1 MFDSTT
7 KFDTRNDEIS
17 HLAARFSSNKIV
29 VYRSY
34 RNSKISLHQEE
45 QARVNFEKK
54 EYNGYL
60 SRATK
65 SYITKILDNWFL
77 TVRHFNM
84 HMALPAKQRQKQMV
98 FFTLTLPAKQVH
110 TDNEIKRKVL
120 NKFIIICQRK
130 GLFNQW
136 FWRAEKQKNGN
147 IHFHFLI
154 DSYFDKKQLQT
165 VWNSCLE
172 PFGYINEFEKK
183 YNHRNPPTTQIQ
195 VVPSGQNI
203 IDYVIKYVGKNEG
216 TEKVQGRIWGMSDKL
231 RNLKSYVEDIANTDE
246 KLINEYIEP
255 DNKNVYQDENCMVI
269 MVQFEKRFDYYKKL
283 EKAGLKRFMSANCN
297 YLYFD
302 NVLPVDVLFPKEIKR
317 IGITTAVKETQKIQ
331 QFELF

>member
-34 RNSKISLHQEE
+34 RNNKISLHQEE
-45 QARVNFEKK
+45 QAKVNFEKK

-77 TVRHFNM
+77 TVRHFNI

-98 FFTLTLPAKQVH
+98 FFTLTLPSKQIH
-110 TDNEIKRKVL
+110 TDNEIKRQVL
-120 NKFIIICQRK
+120 NKFVIICQRK
-130 GLFNQW
+130 GLFEQW

-165 VWNSCLE
+165 VWNECLE
-172 PFGYINEFEKK
+172 PLGYINEFEKK

-216 TEKVQGRIWGMSDKL
+216 TDKVLGRIWGMSDKL
-231 RNLKSYVEDIANTDE
+231 RNLKSYVEDIADTDE
-246 KLINEYIEP
+246 KLINDYIEQ
-255 DNKNVYQDENCMVI
+255 DNKNVYQDENCMVV
-269 MVQFEKRFDYYKKL
+269 MVQFEKRFDYYKRL
-283 EKAGLKRFMSANCN
+283 EKSGLKRFMSANCN

-302 NVLPVDVLFPKEIKR
+302 NVLPVDALFPKEIKR
-317 IGITTAVKETQKIQ
+317 ISITNNVKESQKIQ

>member
-34 RNSKISLHQEE
+34 RNNKISLHQEE
-45 QARVNFEKK
+45 QAKVNFEKK
-54 EYNGYL
+54 EYNGYM

-77 TVRHFNM
+77 TVRHFNI

-98 FFTLTLPAKQVH
+98 FFTLTLPSKQIH
-110 TDNEIKRKVL
+110 TDNEIKRQVL

-130 GLFNQW
+130 GLFEQW

-165 VWNSCLE
+165 VWNECLE
-172 PFGYINEFEKK
+172 PLGYINEFEKR

-216 TEKVQGRIWGMSDKL
+216 TDKVLGRIWGMSDKL
-231 RNLKSYVEDIANTDE
+231 RNLKSYVEDIADTDE
-246 KLINEYIEP
+246 KLINDYIEQ
-255 DNKNVYQDENCMVI
+255 DSKNVYQDENCMVV
-269 MVQFEKRFDYYKKL
+269 MVQFEKRFDYYKRL
-283 EKAGLKRFMSANCN
+283 EKSGLKRFMSANCN

-317 IGITTAVKETQKIQ
+317 ISTTNNVKESQKIQ

>member
-7 KFDTRNDEIS
+7 KFDTRNNEVS

-45 QARVNFEKK
+45 QAKVNFEKK

-77 TVRHFNM
+77 TVRHFNI

-98 FFTLTLPAKQVH
+98 FFTLTLPSKQVH
-110 TDNEIKRKVL
+110 TDNEIKRQVL

-130 GLFNQW
+130 GLFDQW
-136 FWRAEKQKNGN
+136 FWRAEKQMNGN

-172 PFGYINEFEKK
+172 PLGYINEFEKR

-216 TEKVQGRIWGMSDKL
+216 TEKVLGRIWGMSDKL
-231 RNLKSYVEDIANTDE
+231 RNLKSYVEDISNTDE
-246 KLINEYIEP
+246 KLINDYIEP

-283 EKAGLKRFMSANCN
+283 EKSGLKRFMSANCN

-302 NVLPVDVLFPKEIKR
+302 HMLPGDALFPKEIKR
-317 IGITTAVKETQKIQ
+317 ISITTNVKESQKIQ

>member
-84 HMALPAKQRQKQMV
+84 HMALPSKQRQKQMV
-98 FFTLTLPAKQVH
+98 FFTLTLPSKQAH
-110 TDNEIKRKVL
+110 TDNEIKRQVL

-130 GLFNQW
+130 GLFDQW

-172 PFGYINEFEKK
+172 PLGYINEFEKR

-216 TEKVQGRIWGMSDKL
+216 TEKVLGRIWGMSDKL

-246 KLINEYIEP
+246 
-255 DNKNVYQDENCMVI
+255 
-269 MVQFEKRFDYYKKL
+269 
-283 EKAGLKRFMSANCN
+283 
-297 YLYFD
+297 
-302 NVLPVDVLFPKEIKR
+302 
-317 IGITTAVKETQKIQ
+317 
-331 QFELF
+331 

>member
-29 VYRSY
+29 IYRSY
-34 RNSKISLHQEE
+34 RNNKISLHQEE
-45 QARVNFEKK
+45 QAKVNFEKK
-54 EYNGYL
+54 EYNGYM

-77 TVRHFNM
+77 TVRHFNI
-84 HMALPAKQRQKQMV
+84 HLATPAKQAQKKMV
-98 FFTLTLPAKQVH
+98 FFTLTLPSAQVH
-110 TDNEIKRKVL
+110 TDNEIKRIAL
-120 NKFIIICQRK
+120 NRFIITCQRK
-130 GLFNQW
+130 GFIEEW

-147 IHFHFLI
+147 IHFHFLT
-154 DSYFDKKQLQT
+154 DKYFDKKQLQSI
-165 VWNSCLE
+165 WNDCLDKL
-172 PFGYINEFEKK
+172 GYIDRFEEK
-183 YNHRNPPTTQIQ
+183 YKHRNPPTTQIQ

-216 TEKVQGRIWGMSDKL
+216 TDKVLGRIWGMSDKL
-231 RNLKSYVEDIANTDE
+231 RNLKSYVEDIADTDE
-246 KLINEYIEP
+246 KLINDYIEQ
-255 DNKNVYQDENCMVI
+255 DNKNVYQDENCMVV
-269 MVQFEKRFDYYKKL
+269 MVQFEKRFDYYKRL

-302 NVLPVDVLFPKEIKR
+302 NVLPVDALFPKEIKR
-317 IGITTAVKETQKIQ
+317 ISITNNVKESQKIQ

>member
-45 QARVNFEKK
+45 QAKVNFEKK

-77 TVRHFNM
+77 TVRHFNI
-84 HMALPAKQRQKQMV
+84 HMATPSKKRQKQMV
-98 FFTLTLPAKQVH
+98 FFTLTLPSKQVH
-110 TDNEIKRKVL
+110 TDNEIKRQVL

-130 GLFNQW
+130 GLFDQW

-165 VWNSCLE
+165 VWNECLE
-172 PFGYINEFEKK
+172 PLGYINEFEKK

-216 TEKVQGRIWGMSDKL
+216 TDKVLGRIWGMSDKL

-246 KLINEYIEP
+246 EMINEYIEP
-255 DNKNVYQDENCMVI
+255 DNKNVYQDENCMVV
-269 MVQFEKRFDYYKKL
+269 MVQFEKRFDYYKRL
-283 EKAGLKRFMSANCN
+283 EKSGLKRFMSANCN

-302 NVLPVDVLFPKEIKR
+302 NVLPVDVLYPKEIKR
-317 IGITTAVKETQKIQ
+317 VSITNNVKESQKIQ

>member
-7 KFDTRNDEIS
+7 KFDTRNDDIS

-34 RNSKISLHQEE
+34 RNNKISLHQEE
-45 QARVNFEKK
+45 QAKVNFEKK

-77 TVRHFNM
+77 TVRHFNI

-98 FFTLTLPAKQVH
+98 FFTLTLPSNQVH
-110 TDNEIKRKVL
+110 TDNEIKRQVL

-130 GLFNQW
+130 GLFDQW

-154 DSYFDKKQLQT
+154 DSYFDKKQLQSI
-165 VWNSCLE
+165 WNDCLDKL
-172 PFGYINEFEKK
+172 GYIDKFEEK
-183 YNHRNPPTTQIQ
+183 YKHRNPPTTQIQ

-216 TEKVQGRIWGMSDKL
+216 TDKVLGRIWGMSDKL
-231 RNLKSYVEDIANTDE
+231 RNLKSYIEDIADTDE
-246 KLINEYIEP
+246 KLINDYIEQ

-269 MVQFEKRFDYYKKL
+269 MVQFEKRFDYYKRL
-283 EKAGLKRFMSANCN
+283 EKSGLKRFMSANCN

-317 IGITTAVKETQKIQ
+317 ISITNNVKESQNIQ

>member
-7 KFDTRNDEIS
+7 IFDTRNDEIS

-29 VYRSY
+29 IYRSY

-84 HMALPAKQRQKQMV
+84 HLALPSKQRQKQMV
-98 FFTLTLPAKQVH
+98 FFTLTLPSKQVH
-110 TDNEIKRKVL
+110 TDNEIKRQVL

-130 GLFNQW
+130 GLFDQW

-154 DSYFDKKQLQT
+154 DTYFDKKQLQS

-172 PFGYINEFEKK
+172 PLGYIDEFEKK

-195 VVPSGQNI
+195 VVPTGQNI

-216 TEKVQGRIWGMSDKL
+216 TEKVLGRIWGMSDKL

-246 KLINEYIEP
+246 KLINDYIEP
-255 DNKNVYQDENCMVI
+255 DNKNVYQDENCMVV
-269 MVQFEKRFDYYKKL
+269 MVQFEKRFDYYKEL
-283 EKAGLKRFMSANCN
+283 EKSGLKRFMSANCN

-302 NVLPVDVLFPKEIKR
+302 NVLPGDVLFPKEIKR
-317 IGITTAVKETQKIQ
+317 VNITTVAKETQKIQ

>member
-7 KFDTRNDEIS
+7 KFNTINDEIS
-17 HLAARFSSNKIV
+17 HLSARFSSNKIV

-34 RNSKISLHQEE
+34 RNNKISLHQEE
-45 QARVNFEKK
+45 QAKVNFEKK

-77 TVRHFNM
+77 TVRHFNV

-98 FFTLTLPAKQVH
+98 FFTLTLPSKQVH
-110 TDNEIKRKVL
+110 TDNEIKRQVL

-130 GLFNQW
+130 GLFDQW

-172 PFGYINEFEKK
+172 PLGYINEFEKR

-216 TEKVQGRIWGMSDKL
+216 TEKVLGRIWGMSDKL
-231 RNLKSYVEDIANTDE
+231 RNLKSYVEDIADTDE
-246 KLINEYIEP
+246 KLINDYIEP
-255 DNKNVYQDENCMVI
+255 DNKNIYQDENCMVV
-269 MVQFEKRFDYYKKL
+269 MVQFEKRFDYYKRL
-283 EKAGLKRFMSANCN
+283 ERAGLKRFMSANCN

-317 IGITTAVKETQKIQ
+317 ISITNNVKESRKTQ

>member
-7 KFDTRNDEIS
+7 IFDTRNDEIS

-34 RNSKISLHQEE
+34 RNCNISLHQEE
-45 QARVNFEKK
+45 QAKVNFEKK

-98 FFTLTLPAKQVH
+98 FFTLTLPAKQIH

-172 PFGYINEFEKK
+172 PLGYINEFEKK

-216 TEKVQGRIWGMSDKL
+216 TNKVLGRIWGMSDKL

-317 IGITTAVKETQKIQ
+317 IGLTTAVKETQKIQ

>member
-34 RNSKISLHQEE
+34 RNNKISLHQEE
-45 QARVNFEKK
+45 QAKVNFEKK

-77 TVRHFNM
+77 TVRHFNI

-98 FFTLTLPAKQVH
+98 FFTLTLPSKQIH
-110 TDNEIKRKVL
+110 TDNEIKRQVL
-120 NKFIIICQRK
+120 NKFIIKCQRK
-130 GLFNQW
+130 GLFDQW

-165 VWNSCLE
+165 VWNECLE
-172 PFGYINEFEKK
+172 PLGYINEFEKK

-203 IDYVIKYVGKNEG
+203 IDYVVKYVGKNEG
-216 TEKVQGRIWGMSDKL
+216 TDKVLGRIWGMSDKL

-246 KLINEYIEP
+246 ELINDYIEK
-255 DNKNVYQDENCMVI
+255 DNKNVYQDENCMVV
-269 MVQFEKRFDYYKKL
+269 MVQFEKRFDYYKRL
-283 EKAGLKRFMSANCN
+283 EKSGLKRFMAANCN

-302 NVLPVDVLFPKEIKR
+302 NVLPVDVLFPKEPKR
-317 IGITTAVKETQKIQ
+317 ISITSNVKESQKIQ

>member
-7 KFDTRNDEIS
+7 KFDTINDEIS
-17 HLAARFSSNKIV
+17 HLSARFSSNKIV

-34 RNSKISLHQEE
+34 RNNKISLHQEE
-45 QARVNFEKK
+45 QAKVNFEKK
-54 EYNGYL
+54 EYNGYM

-77 TVRHFNM
+77 TVRHFNI

-98 FFTLTLPAKQVH
+98 FFTLTLPSKQFH
-110 TDNEIKRKVL
+110 TDNEIKRQVL

-130 GLFNQW
+130 GLFEQW

-165 VWNSCLE
+165 VWNECLE
-172 PFGYINEFEKK
+172 PLGYINEFEKK

-216 TEKVQGRIWGMSDKL
+216 TDKVLGRIWGMSDKL
-231 RNLKSYVEDIANTDE
+231 RNLKSYVEDIADTDE
-246 KLINEYIEP
+246 KLINDYIEQ
-255 DNKNVYQDENCMVI
+255 DNKNVYQDENCMVV
-269 MVQFEKRFDYYKKL
+269 MVQFEKRFDYYKRL
-283 EKAGLKRFMSANCN
+283 EKSGLKRFMSANCN

-302 NVLPVDVLFPKEIKR
+302 NVLPVAVLFPKEIKR
-317 IGITTAVKETQKIQ
+317 ISITNNVKESQKIQ

>member
-34 RNSKISLHQEE
+34 RNNKISLHQEE
-45 QARVNFEKK
+45 QAKVNFEKK

-77 TVRHFNM
+77 TVRHFNI

-98 FFTLTLPAKQVH
+98 FFTLTLPSKQIH
-110 TDNEIKRKVL
+110 TDNEIKRQVL
-120 NKFIIICQRK
+120 NKFIIKCQRK
-130 GLFNQW
+130 GLFDQW

-165 VWNSCLE
+165 VWNECLE
-172 PFGYINEFEKK
+172 PLGYINEFEKK

-216 TEKVQGRIWGMSDKL
+216 TDKVLGRIWGMSDKL
-231 RNLKSYVEDIANTDE
+231 RNLKSYVEDIADTDE
-246 KLINEYIEP
+246 KLINDYIEQ
-255 DNKNVYQDENCMVI
+255 DNKNVYQDENCMVV
-269 MVQFEKRFDYYKKL
+269 MVQFEKRFDYYKRL
-283 EKAGLKRFMSANCN
+283 EKSGLKRFMSANCN

-317 IGITTAVKETQKIQ
+317 ISITNNVKESQKIQ

>member
-45 QARVNFEKK
+45 QAKVNFEKK

-77 TVRHFNM
+77 TVRHFNI
-84 HMALPAKQRQKQMV
+84 HMALQSKQRQKQMV
-98 FFTLTLPAKQVH
+98 FFTLTLPSRQVH
-110 TDNEIKRKVL
+110 TDNEIKRRVL

-130 GLFNQW
+130 GLFDQW

-172 PFGYINEFEKK
+172 PLGYINEFEKR

-216 TEKVQGRIWGMSDKL
+216 TEKVLGRIWGMSDKL
-231 RNLKSYVEDIANTDE
+231 RNLKSYVEDISNTDE
-246 KLINEYIEP
+246 KLINDYIEP
-255 DNKNVYQDENCMVI
+255 DNKNVYQDENCMVV
-269 MVQFEKRFDYYKKL
+269 MVQFEKRFDYYKRL
-283 EKAGLKRFMSANCN
+283 EKSGLKRFMSANCN

-317 IGITTAVKETQKIQ
+317 ISITTNVKESQKIQ

>member
-84 HMALPAKQRQKQMV
+84 HMALPSKQRQKQMV
-98 FFTLTLPAKQVH
+98 FFTLTLPSKQVH
-110 TDNEIKRKVL
+110 TDNEIKRQVL
-120 NKFIIICQRK
+120 NKFIINCQRK
-130 GLFNQW
+130 GLFDQW

-172 PFGYINEFEKK
+172 PLGYINEFEKK

-195 VVPSGQNI
+195 VVPNGQNI

-216 TEKVQGRIWGMSDKL
+216 TEKVLGRIWGMSDKL
-231 RNLKSYVEDIANTDE
+231 RDLKSYVEDISNTDE
-246 KLINEYIEP
+246 KLINDYIEP

-283 EKAGLKRFMSANCN
+283 EKSGLKRFMSANCN

-302 NVLPVDVLFPKEIKR
+302 NVLPVDVLFPKEIKH
-317 IGITTAVKETQKIQ
+317 ISITQNIKETRKIQ

>member
-29 VYRSY
+29 IYRSY
-34 RNSKISLHQEE
+34 RNSKITLHQEE

-77 TVRHFNM
+77 TVRHFNL
-84 HMALPAKQRQKQMV
+84 HMAISSKQRQKQMV

-110 TDNEIKRKVL
+110 TDNEIKRQVL

-130 GLFNQW
+130 GLFEQW

-154 DSYFDKKQLQT
+154 DTYFDKKQLQS

-172 PFGYINEFEKK
+172 PLGYINEFEKK

-195 VVPSGQNI
+195 VVPNGQNI

-216 TEKVQGRIWGMSDKL
+216 TDKVMGRIWGMSDKL

-246 KLINEYIEP
+246 KLINDYIEP
-255 DNKNVYQDENCMVI
+255 GNKNVYQDENCMVV

-283 EKAGLKRFMSANCN
+283 DKSGLKRFMSANCN

-317 IGITTAVKETQKIQ
+317 ISITQNVKEIQKIQ